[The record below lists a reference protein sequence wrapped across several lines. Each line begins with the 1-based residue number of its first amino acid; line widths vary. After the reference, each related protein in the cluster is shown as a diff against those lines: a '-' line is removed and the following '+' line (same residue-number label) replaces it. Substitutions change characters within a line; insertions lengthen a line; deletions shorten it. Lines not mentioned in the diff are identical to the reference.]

1 MISFQIILITLFTF
15 TLLNFCKKK
24 NLFLDYKIEKHKRY
38 ASKTIN
44 YSIGGIIFFINY
56 CYLLLVEKNIDYIFF
71 IFLTLIFL
79 IGVLSDVKILKSAI
93 LRIFFQFIILALFIN
108 LTDFSIPM
116 SNIVFID
123 IFLSNVFFNKLF
135 TIFCMLI
142 LINGINFI
150 DGINT
155 LLLGYNLIIS
165 IFLIYFFFEEIHKI
179 SLINYMIIIFILFC
193 FNLNGKLILGD
204 AGSYILAFF
213 LGVFLIEF
221 SRNNQLISPFFIISL
236 IWYPCFELLFSII
249 RRLKLR
255 KKTYLPDTQHL
266 HQLLFQFFNKKNYS
280 VKFSHLLVS
289 LSINSYCLI
298 SLYMNYFFGYKNIT
312 IIFFLIFNMFV
323 YIISYYFLKNYHKI
337 NAKF

>member
-1 MISFQIILITLFTF
+1 
-15 TLLNFCKKK
+15 
-24 NLFLDYKIEKHKRY
+24 
-38 ASKTIN
+38 
-44 YSIGGIIFFINY
+44 
-56 CYLLLVEKNIDYIFF
+56 
-71 IFLTLIFL
+71 
-79 IGVLSDVKILKSAI
+79 
-93 LRIFFQFIILALFIN
+93 
-108 LTDFSIPM
+108 M

-266 HQLLFQFFNKKNYS
+266 HQLLFQFFNKKNYN

-323 YIISYYFLKNYHKI
+323 YIISYYFLL
-337 NAKF
+337 KFNRLKDLKL